1 MYRQRH
7 CTCTCMYDGRQNA
20 MYICMYVW
28 WQAVAFRVQGLGRQI
43 RLGFSSGFRV
53 QGLGRQKA
61 LPFTRTWE
69 AGTRREPQDEIVQ
82 MANSHTLTNRELVFA
97 FSTNG
102 KFPFTNDKSLHISK
116 TTNSQQILTHFKNRK
131 MVCLSSGLGLQQQK
145 EPHWYPAAVPVWCV
159 NFYSFWGGTHFC
171 GHECILPLC
180 IQIYIQTY
188 AQIHIHICI
197 MYVDN

>member
-116 TTNSQQILTHFKNRK
+116 TTNSHTFQKQENGLPFQRTWITATKRASLISCSSASL
-131 MVCLSSGLGLQQQK
+131 VCEFLFFLGGNTFL
-145 EPHWYPAAVPVWCV
+145 WTWVYIT
-159 NFYSFWGGTHFC
+159 FMYSD
-171 GHECILPLC
+171 
-180 IQIYIQTY
+180 
-188 AQIHIHICI
+188 IHSDVRSDKHSH
-197 MYVDN
+197 MYYVCW

>member
-116 TTNSQQILTHFKNRK
+116 QQIHNKFSHISKTGKWFAFPADLDYSNKK
-131 MVCLSSGLGLQQQK
+131 SLIDILQQCQSG
-145 EPHWYPAAVPVWCV
+145 VWI
-159 NFYSFWGGTHFC
+159 FILFGG
-171 GHECILPLC
+171 E
-180 IQIYIQTY
+180 
-188 AQIHIHICI
+188 HIFVD
-197 MYVDN
+197 MSVYYLYVFRYTFRRTLR